1 MDYRKTAQEIYAVS
15 YTHLDVYKRQ
25 ALGKSGPKARTRVV
39 ADGQQVEIPVLR
51 YDRTVGTRDVYKRQ
65 GSTCGLHWKLSCL
78 SAGGV
83 SGIPSVAV
91 KCVDIRRNTS
101 SEGGLLDG
109 N

>member
-1 MDYRKTAQEIYAVS
+1 MDKS
-15 YTHLDVYKRQ
+15 DVKGRG
-25 ALGKSGPKARTRVV
+25 LTP
-39 ADGQQVEIPVLR
+39 
-51 YDRTVGTRDVYKRQ
+51 
-65 GSTCGLHWKLSCL
+65 GLHWKLVCL

-101 SEGGLLDG
+101 GEGGLLDG